1 MSTKNVK
8 KTVFRALALSFSIHA
23 SLVNADDF
31 TEKDFQSQSLGHG
44 VYELAYD
51 KGQHALYAASAP
63 SFEKDKTAGLVF
75 QLDANS
81 LKINHKI
88 ATDRRTFAVALDEA
102 NHTLY
107 LGNAME
113 GSIALLDTRTNN
125 VINTIQLSDESNPK
139 KTAHVREVVLDKKHH
154 RLYISGIG
162 GKDSG
167 LLWVVDTQKQQLV
180 NTIEKFDPVGFAV
193 DETDDK
199 VYAVT
204 GKGELLTLD
213 GKTSKVLSRV
223 AVDPKEPKH
232 YFLNIALNTAKN
244 EGYIADTNTRDVLV
258 VDLDSGKLLQRI
270 PTPNSIAVVYNAARH
285 EIYVTHRNDQ
295 QISVIDAKTYRVKHT
310 IKTSAMPNSMVLSPD
325 ANTLY
330 VSVKQDEKSDQADY
344 VVKIDLTKF

>member
-1 MSTKNVK
+1 MSTNNVK
-8 KTVFRALALSFSIHA
+8 KTVLRALALSLSIHA
-23 SLVNADDF
+23 CFANATDF
-31 TEKDFQSQSLGHG
+31 TDKDFPSQALGHG

-51 KGQHALYAASAP
+51 QGQHALYAASAP
-63 SFEKDKTAGLVF
+63 SFDKDKTAGLVF
-75 QLDANS
+75 QLDAEL

-107 LGNAME
+107 LGNALE
-113 GSIALLDTRTNN
+113 GSIALLDTRTNR
-125 VINTIQLSDESNPK
+125 VIKTIQLSDASNPK
-139 KTAHVREVVLDKKHH
+139 KSAHVREVVLDKNNH

-167 LLWVVDTQKQQLV
+167 LLWVVDTEKQQLIE
-180 NTIEKFDPVGFAV
+180 TIKNYDPVGFAV
-193 DETDDK
+193 DNVGNK

-213 GKTSKVLSRV
+213 GATSKVLSRV

-232 YFLNIALNTAKN
+232 YFLNIALNTGKN
-244 EGYIADTNTRDVLV
+244 VGYIADTNTRDVLV
-258 VDLDSGKLLQRI
+258 VDLNSGKLLHRI
-270 PTPNSIAVVYNAARH
+270 PTPNSIAVLYNASRN
-285 EIYVTHRNDQ
+285 EVYVTHRNDQ
-295 QISVIDAKTYRVKHT
+295 QISVIDANTYRVKHS
-310 IKTSAMPNSMVLSPD
+310 IKTAAMPNSLVLSPD

-330 VSVKQDEKSDQADY
+330 VSVKQDEKSTQADY

>member
-23 SLVNADDF
+23 SLVNAADF
-31 TEKDFQSQSLGHG
+31 TEKDFKSQSLGHG

-51 KGQHALYAASAP
+51 KGQNALYAASAP

-88 ATDRRTFAVALDEA
+88 TTDRRTFAVALDEA